1 MNTIILS
8 CTTLLEY
15 VQQAQETCKTQFPVI
30 ELDRQYH
37 TEPEKMREH
46 ILHTLAGLSPDV
58 DTILVAMGFCGGS
71 WQDICSSKTL
81 VIPRVA
87 DCVALTLTTPERY
100 APDLKEPGHMY
111 LFGDSQN
118 GFSIQSIY
126 ESLLK
131 QYDKEMANTVY
142 NMYFEHYYH
151 LDIIDNGLYDCYD
164 LNYVEHAQAD
174 ADRIHAELDFVPG
187 SNILLEKL
195 VSGKWDNQFLI
206 VPPNTTIT
214 QGTFF
219 DVSF

>member
-1 MNTIILS
+1 MGTVILS

-15 VQQAQETCKTQFPVI
+15 VQAAQKTCETDYPII

-37 TEPEKMREH
+37 VEPSKMREH
-46 ILHTLAGLSPDV
+46 ILHRLAGLSPDV
-58 DTILVAMGFCGGS
+58 DTVLVAMGFCGGS
-71 WQDICSSKTL
+71 WQDISCSKTL

-87 DCVALTLTTPERY
+87 DCVALALTPPERY
-100 APDLKEPGHMY
+100 APDLKEVGHMY
-111 LFGDSQN
+111 LFGEAEN
-118 GFSIQSIY
+118 GFSIHSIY

-131 QYDKEMANTVY
+131 QYNKSRADTIF

-151 LDIIDNGLYDCYD
+151 VDIIDNGLYDCYD
-164 LNYVEHAQAD
+164 PDYVERAQAD

-195 VSGKWDNQFLI
+195 VSGKWDEQFFV

-214 QGTFF
+214 QGKFF
-219 DVSF
+219 NC